1 MRSYVGALLA
11 AGLIVTGAVAQPLA
25 PGKPAGVKN
34 ARLDASTECLM
45 IGTGAA
51 IMAGVGIV
59 VSGGAMSGPGTGLK
73 IPSQPIVA
81 PATTG

>member
-1 MRSYVGALLA
+1 MRSYLGALLA
-11 AGLIVTGAVAQPLA
+11 AGLLVTGAVAQPLI
-25 PGKPAGVKN
+25 PGKPAGVRK
-34 ARLDASTECLM
+34 AKLDPSTEALM

-51 IMAGVGIV
+51 ILAGVGIV
-59 VSGGAMSGPGTGLK
+59 VSGGALSGPNTGLQ

>member
-11 AGLIVTGAVAQPLA
+11 AGLLVTGAVAQPLS
-25 PGKPAGVKN
+25 PGKPAGVRK
-34 ARLDASTECLM
+34 ARLDPSSEFLM
-45 IGTGAA
+45 ITTGAA

-59 VSGGAMSGPGTGLK
+59 VSGGAMSGPNTGLQ

-81 PATTG
+81 PGTTG

>member
-1 MRSYVGALLA
+1 MRSYLGALLA
-11 AGLIVTGAVAQPLA
+11 AGLLVTGAGAQPLT
-25 PGKPAGVKN
+25 PGNPAGVRK
-34 ARLDASTECLM
+34 ARLSASSEFLM

-59 VSGGAMSGPGTGLK
+59 VSGGALSGPNTGLK

-81 PATTG
+81 PGTTG

>member
-1 MRSYVGALLA
+1 MRSYLGALLA
-11 AGLIVTGAVAQPLA
+11 AGLLVTGAGAQPLA
-25 PGKPAGVKN
+25 AGKPAGVRK
-34 ARLDASTECLM
+34 ARMDASTELLM

-51 IMAGVGIV
+51 IMTGVGIV
-59 VSGGAMSGPGTGLK
+59 VSGGALSGPNTGLQ